1 MNLDVGTASPI
12 NGAILPLL
20 DKAQSGE
27 DANRLSQKP
36 GKDVL
41 GEHNL
46 DPKGKQEE
54 AKEKGSLLETFAA
67 RPARRKVDGSYYLRN
82 H

>member
-1 MNLDVGTASPI
+1 MNLDIGTASPI

-54 AKEKGSLLETFAA
+54 AKGNGSLLKTFAA
-67 RPARRKVDGSYYLRN
+67 RPA
-82 H
+82 

>member
-1 MNLDVGTASPI
+1 MNFDIGAASPI
-12 NGAILPLL
+12 NRAVLSLL
-20 DKAQSGE
+20 NKAEAGKDTDRLGE
-27 DANRLSQKP
+27 KP

-67 RPARRKVDGSYYLRN
+67 RPARRKVD
-82 H
+82 